1 MKKDFLFLAG
11 EQLGNMRLTAEGA
24 RTLFESELSP
34 LYHTL
39 MEGGQTEEAIALDA
53 IGTALNT
60 LEQQIHDLQLA
71 YTAVSSV
78 EK

>member
-11 EQLGNMRLTAEGA
+11 ERLGNMRLTAEGA
-24 RTLFESELSP
+24 RTLFESELPP

-39 MEGGQTEEAIALDA
+39 MEGGQTEEALALDT

-60 LEQQIHDLQLA
+60 LEQQIHDLQLV
-71 YTAVSSV
+71 YTTASSV
-78 EK
+78 DK